1 MSRCIPLAFP
11 LGIALT
17 LSLAGCARGAGDPAT
32 TRDSGWG
39 AYGGDPG
46 GGRFSPLRQIDTAN
60 VNRLALAWTYR
71 TGDAT
76 HDDHGEG
83 PRTGCGRC
91 HTGASKFEATPILAD
106 GRLYLSTPLNRVI
119 ALDPAQ
125 GHELWRFDPKLDL
138 SVERS
143 EGFVSRGVA
152 YWKGAPGSGCAARI
166 FFATVDARLFALD
179 AERGTPCPGFG
190 EAGTVHLDRGV
201 GEVEVG
207 QYGVTSP
214 PAVLG
219 DLVIVG
225 SAIGDNRRVDLERGV
240 VRAFDA
246 TSGAERWSFD
256 PIPRNPSDPAYRSW
270 DSTAAR
276 VTGGGNAWA
285 PLSVDTALGL
295 VFVPTGSAAPDFFGG
310 LRPGDNRYTSS
321 VVALEGRT
329 GRVRWHFQVV
339 HHDLWDF
346 DVASQPV
353 LLTVPRGGR
362 EIPAVAVATKL
373 GHLFVLDRTTGEPL
387 FPVEE
392 RAVPASD
399 VPGEVAAATQP
410 FPVLPKPLF
419 DGPLTRDS
427 LWGLDDAERDACR
440 AQFDRLRA
448 GPIFT
453 PPSLAGTSPRRVSR
467 VLDAFVR
474 RCLMKNPAARPESAD
489 DLAST
494 LLAIPATEAP
504 LTSDAEAAARM
515 RRARL
520 WGRGW
525 PVVLPRRAF
534 QFDTGSLGHCTALD
548 DPPET
553 IRRRRDDAGVLG
565 TLGAIE
571 PEPPSLDGLSLEAMM
586 ETSLD
591 AEGKAQ
597 SPIARVERTTLPPPP
612 VHISTLPPPS
622 TVPRRLLGT
631 PCLATLPSPPF
642 PGYEVRA
649 FPRRNGGSTPPSLR

>member
-1 MSRCIPLAFP
+1 MSRIDSDRETTATAADFYQA
-11 LGIALT
+11 GNA
-17 LSLAGCARGAGDPAT
+17 SLAVGNRCSASESSDDEPVSA
-32 TRDSGWG
+32 
-39 AYGGDPG
+39 PG
-46 GGRFSPLRQIDTAN
+46 MTLRQL
-60 VNRLALAWTYR
+60 VHR
-71 TGDAT
+71 TG
-76 HDDHGEG
+76 
-83 PRTGCGRC
+83 
-91 HTGASKFEATPILAD
+91 
-106 GRLYLSTPLNRVI
+106 PLLPDRAVRI
-119 ALDPAQ
+119 
-125 GHELWRFDPKLDL
+125 
-138 SVERS
+138 
-143 EGFVSRGVA
+143 VA
-152 YWKGAPGSGCAARI
+152 RAAR
-166 FFATVDARLFALD
+166 VL
-179 AERGTPCPGFG
+179 AE
-190 EAGTVHLDRGV
+190 AHSSGTVH
-201 GEVEVG
+201 GELTPDDVMIM
-207 QYGVTSP
+207 S
-214 PAVLG
+214 
-219 DLVIVG
+219 
-225 SAIGDNRRVDLERGV
+225 IGGERDYV
-240 VRAFDA
+240 QLPEL
-246 TSGAERWSFD
+246 GAERD
-256 PIPRNPSDPAYRSW
+256 PDYVP
-270 DSTAAR
+270 DSGFTTPEAA
-276 VTGGGNAWA
+276 
-285 PLSVDTALGL
+285 
-295 VFVPTGSAAPDFFGG
+295 GG
-310 LRPGDNRYTSS
+310 LPCDARSDLYSLG
-321 VVALEGRT
+321 ALLFFALT
-329 GRVRWHFQVV
+329 GRPPYQGTDRE
-339 HHDLWDF
+339 
-346 DVASQPV
+346 
-353 LLTVPRGGR
+353 LL
-362 EIPAVAVATKL
+362 
-373 GHLFVLDRTTGEPL
+373 
-387 FPVEE
+387 
-392 RAVPASD
+392 
-399 VPGEVAAATQP
+399 
-410 FPVLPKPLF
+410 
-419 DGPLTRDS
+419 
-427 LWGLDDAERDACR
+427 R
-440 AQFDRLRA
+440 AQLFA
-448 GPIFT
+448 P